1 MTLRT
6 IRKAIMWL
14 LDSDGELQ
22 ELRSRK
28 AADDPTAKRDQFYK
42 LLSHDGGV
50 VGFSYRCTC
59 GTRYK
64 LLDAQLWLTKHS
76 CGSCGHPFS
85 LEESCRI
92 PANAPPSSWPDYFSQ
107 LPAETKRVGPAPF
120 PRAVDTW
127 DSSPDPDYGNEP
139 MNKIGWLR

>member
-59 GTRYK
+59 GTRYRICLQMVERSTLK
-64 LLDAQLWLTKHS
+64 PERLD
-76 CGSCGHPFS
+76 
-85 LEESCRI
+85 E
-92 PANAPPSSWPDYFSQ
+92 
-107 LPAETKRVGPAPF
+107 
-120 PRAVDTW
+120 
-127 DSSPDPDYGNEP
+127 
-139 MNKIGWLR
+139 LRNRNR